1 MNWYFLSRDMRMVCI
16 IIVQIR
22 YIFSRYICLPMFLN
36 YFIDISI
43 NEVLEKNYRLL

>member
-1 MNWYFLSRDMRMVCI
+1 MNIYFLSRDMHMLYI

-22 YIFSRYICLPMFLN
+22 YIFSRYICLPMVLN

-43 NEVLEKNYRLL
+43 TESVGKIL